1 MTQFLVKPLAATIV
15 LVAASL
21 GFAAGGLAADGST
34 RPDDRAIHGP
44 GAIAVEAATDLAR
57 PDDRATHGPGSV
69 ATITVTP
76 TLVQASAEPSF
87 DWVDAGVGAAAMV
100 GLGLLVAGASI
111 VALRRRRAP
120 GGLDDQAM
128 PTAP

>member
-1 MTQFLVKPLAATIV
+1 MKQRARVALVSII
-15 LVAASL
+15 
-21 GFAAGGLAADGST
+21 
-34 RPDDRAIHGP
+34 RAH
-44 GAIAVEAATDLAR
+44 E
-57 PDDRATHGPGSV
+57 RA
-69 ATITVTP
+69 
-76 TLVQASAEPSF
+76 

-100 GLGLLVAGASI
+100 GLGLLVASASI